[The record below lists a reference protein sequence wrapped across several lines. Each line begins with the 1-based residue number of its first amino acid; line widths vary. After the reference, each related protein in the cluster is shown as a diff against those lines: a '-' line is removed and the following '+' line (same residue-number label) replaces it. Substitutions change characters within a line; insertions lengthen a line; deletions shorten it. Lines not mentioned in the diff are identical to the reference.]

1 MSPNRIAVAVLAAVA
16 SIGMAFACG
25 PFFPWQLFDDRDAT
39 VAEPVGLGFAFEAS
53 RLVPAPHDGLRV
65 VEASTDD
72 SGTVDRRDA
81 IDLEYAEAASDAWNA
96 LVTDAPGLAAAP
108 SAKNWREGRL
118 GQARYAANGEAALSA
133 GAGLPPAVLEY
144 IAGAIEFRARHF
156 DEALK
161 HFEAI
166 DRLAPEQ
173 QKIRT
178 VAAAYMQGRVHQR
191 TGATAKAR
199 AAFQATRARAQ
210 AGAPDPMGL
219 AVASLGEEARVDLV
233 AAEVI
238 EDPWAEPSSNRVLQ
252 GGTGEDVA
260 KAAELAGEAVRLY
273 AEQAAR
279 GSQLGLQSLREVADL
294 LVANADVLER
304 VVAQPLVRQ
313 LVVGYVVARDPTPFD
328 DGGPQAAP
336 AQQVVDALLAQPV
349 PGSGDDVDRLAALAY
364 QAGRYDAAE
373 KLVVATNRP
382 LGLWVRAK
390 LALRRGD
397 RDAAA
402 RDWISALTAI
412 EAGGATGSP
421 GGSLDKPAALRLRG
435 EAAIVKVSQGAYKE
449 SLALL
454 FPVAGSYWGDVA
466 YIAER
471 VLTVDELKAVVDG
484 MPAADPAPKKGT
496 DESVPK
502 SGTDESTDDFV
513 SRPIESLRALLAR
526 RLAREGRLAEAVPYY
541 STAPT
546 APTTDDQKQGPPT
559 ADDARRYLAA
569 QESTA
574 AATGTW
580 PWQRV
585 SHAETLF
592 TMAKLSRD
600 RGMELVGTEGPP
612 DVEALDGNFSYG
624 IGQADI
630 PKVEPRN
637 KDDRKSLLLGPDE
650 AARFAASAPKPDVR
664 FHYRVIAADQALAA
678 ADLLPPRSQAYAA
691 TLCWATSFAID
702 SGDEARKESIYR
714 RYISTGAYQPW
725 AKNFGRDC
733 PEPDFAAARTF
744 WLKRIV
750 TWPVDAVRSVWHV
763 VRQVT
768 RL

>member
-1 MSPNRIAVAVLAAVA
+1 MSPNRIAVAALAAVA
-16 SIGMAFACG
+16 SIGVAVACG
-25 PFFPWQLFDDRDAT
+25 PYFPWQLFDDRDAT

-53 RLVPAPHDGLRV
+53 RLVPAPRDGLRA

-72 SGTVDRRDA
+72 SGTTDRRDA
-81 IDLEYAEAASDAWNA
+81 IDLEYAEADSDAWNA
-96 LVTDAPGLAAAP
+96 LVTDAAGLAAAKSP
-108 SAKNWREGRL
+108 KDWREGRL
-118 GQARYAANGEAALSA
+118 GKARNAATGTAALSE
-133 GAGLPPAVLEY
+133 GAGLPTAVLDY
-144 IAGAIEFRARHF
+144 IAGAIEFRAKRF

-173 QKIRT
+173 RKIRA

-199 AAFQATRARAQ
+199 AAFQAARALAQ

-252 GGTGEDVA
+252 GGTGDEA
-260 KAAELAGEAVRLY
+260 SKAVELAGQAVRLY

-336 AQQVVDALLAQPV
+336 AQQVVDAILAQPA

-373 KLVVATNRP
+373 KLVVATTRP

-402 RDWISALTAI
+402 RDWLSALTAI

-421 GGSLDKPAALRLRG
+421 GGSLDGPAALRLRG
-435 EAAIVKVSQGAYKE
+435 EAAIVKVSQGAYQE
-449 SLALL
+449 SLQLL
-454 FPVAGSYWGDVA
+454 FPVAGSYWGDIA

-484 MPAADPAPKKGT
+484 MPAVDAPAKR
-496 DESVPK
+496 DS
-502 SGTDESTDDFV
+502 DDFV
-513 SRPIESLRALLAR
+513 TRPIEGLRSLLAR
-526 RLAREGRLAEAVPYY
+526 RLAREGRLAEAIPYY
-541 STAPT
+541 STSPT
-546 APTTDDQKQGPPT
+546 APTTDDQKPGPPT

-569 QESTA
+569 QQTA
-574 AATGTW
+574 ATTSGTW

-585 SHAETLF
+585 ARAEALYA
-592 TMAKLSRD
+592 MATLSRES
-600 RGMELVGTEGPP
+600 GMELVGTEGPP

-624 IGQADI
+624 MGQADI
-630 PKVEPRN
+630 PKAEPRN

-650 AARFAASAPKPDVR
+650 ASRFAASAPKPDVR

-678 ADLLPPRSQAYAA
+678 ADLLPQRSQAYAA
-691 TLCWATSFAID
+691 TLCWATSYAID
-702 SGDEARKESIYR
+702 SGDEARKTSIYR

-725 AKNFGRDC
+725 AKSFGQDC
-733 PEPDFAAARTF
+733 PQPDFAAARTF

-750 TWPVDAVRSVWHV
+750 TWPVDAVRSAWHV

-768 RL
+768 RMI

>member
-16 SIGMAFACG
+16 SVGVAFACG

-53 RLVPAPHDGLRV
+53 RLVSAPHDGLQV
-65 VEASTDD
+65 VEETPYDYD
-72 SGTVDRRDA
+72 NQDRQDA
-81 IDLEYAEAASDAWNA
+81 IALEYAEADSDAWNA
-96 LVTDAPGLAAAP
+96 LVTDAAGLAAAP
-108 SAKNWREGRL
+108 SPKDWREGRL
-118 GQARYAANGEAALSA
+118 RKARTAINGDAALAA
-133 GAGLPPAVLEY
+133 GAGLPIAVLDY
-144 IAGAIEFRARHF
+144 IAGAIEFRAKRF

-173 QKIRT
+173 RKIRA

-199 AAFQATRARAQ
+199 AAFQAARAQAQ

-238 EDPWAEPSSNRVLQ
+238 EDPWADPSSNRVLQ
-252 GGTGEDVA
+252 GGTGDEAA
-260 KAAELAGEAVRLY
+260 KAVELAGQAVRLY

-279 GSQLGLQSLREVADL
+279 GSQLGLQSLRDVAEL

-336 AQQVVDALLAQPV
+336 AQQVVDAILAQPV

-373 KLVVATNRP
+373 KLVAATTRP

-402 RDWISALTAI
+402 RDWISALAAI
-412 EAGGATGSP
+412 EAGGTA
-421 GGSLDKPAALRLRG
+421 GSLDQPAALRLRG

-484 MPAADPAPKKGT
+484 MPAVDPA
-496 DESVPK
+496 PK
-502 SGTDESTDDFV
+502 SGTDESTDSFV

-526 RLAREGRLAEAVPYY
+526 RLARAGRLAEAIPYY

-546 APTTDDQKQGPPT
+546 APTADGDKQGPPT

-569 QESTA
+569 QEA
-574 AATGTW
+574 AAAASGTW

-585 SHAETLF
+585 AHAEELF
-592 TMAKLSRD
+592 TMARLSRD
-600 RGMELVGTEGPP
+600 SGMELVGTEGPP
-612 DVEALDGNFSYG
+612 DMEALDGNFSWG
-624 IGQADI
+624 MGQPDI
-630 PKVEPRN
+630 PRAEPRD
-637 KDDRKSLLLGPDE
+637 KKDRKSLLLGPDE
-650 AARFAASAPKPDVR
+650 ADRFAASAPKPDVR
-664 FHYRVIAADQALAA
+664 FHYRLIAADQAIAA
-678 ADLLPPRSQAYAA
+678 ADLLPQRSQAYAA
-691 TLCWATSFAID
+691 TLCWAASFAID
-702 SGDEARKESIYR
+702 GGDEAKKKGIYR

-733 PEPDFAAARTF
+733 PQPDFAAARTF

-750 TWPVDAVRSVWHV
+750 TWPVDLARSAWHV

-768 RL
+768 RMI